1 MRKKK
6 PSPHLIQMPED
17 GQFPAHVNHTSSCW
31 PFVYRG
37 GKGHA
42 WKCFSYSPPLTM
54 LCPIM
59 LLVFGFVQSQ
69 AYSMSAFKVSFK
81 HQPKSNPQNAVFL
94 IHPSTGK
101 AMLALDGNGVLL
113 MFFAKVGSFKT
124 CSDSRRLSE
133 SLSPIIAKYFLF
145 ESFPLWETI
154 SFFFFFFCFD
164 NATQLCPEKW
174 ILALTWMKFISLV
187 WRADLGQSHRT
198 LLPWLLRASLKR
210 KDKT

>member
-81 HQPKSNPQNAVFL
+81 HQPKSDPQNAVFL

-101 AMLALDGNGVLL
+101 AMLALNGNGVLL

-154 SFFFFFFCFD
+154 SFFFFFLLWQCHPIVSREMNPGID
-164 NATQLCPEKW
+164 LDEIYLTCLKGWPWAVTQNTSAMAFES
-174 ILALTWMKFISLV
+174 FIKK
-187 WRADLGQSHRT
+187 
-198 LLPWLLRASLKR
+198 KR
-210 KDKT
+210 

>member
-42 WKCFSYSPPLTM
+42 WKCFSCSPPLTM

-81 HQPKSNPQNAVFL
+81 HQPKSDPQNAVFL

-154 SFFFFFFCFD
+154 SFFFFFF
-164 NATQLCPEKW
+164 
-174 ILALTWMKFISLV
+174 ALTMPPNCVQRNESWH
-187 WRADLGQSHRT
+187 WLGWNLSHLSEGLT
-198 LLPWLLRASLKR
+198 LGSHTEHFCHGFWELH
-210 KDKT
+210 